1 MGSGKIPRNP
11 LAHVT
16 EELQVALGTGDFRE
30 AESIG
35 QSEKVEVRAGG
46 REQNPILKAESQ
58 RRVGRGLQE
67 GSR

>member
-1 MGSGKIPRNP
+1 M
-11 LAHVT
+11 T